1 MQTEEKNNEKRRLNQ
16 KKKLSKKC
24 FNWFKYVIDLVNFN
38 YSSIPFL
45 PLASWDIFCTS
56 FCNFSAQIVL
66 QVSKFIAIELFS
78 FFEYKFLKTHPPR
91 RVFHNAK
98 ARECIFR
105 ASVGKNLE
113 KFSPWHQTWCCLC
126 GFGVCTSLPKTT
138 LDMSLHLM
146 TFHC

>member
-1 MQTEEKNNEKRRLNQ
+1 MQTEEKNNERRLNQ

-24 FNWFKYVIDLVNFN
+24 FNSFKYVIDLVNFN
-38 YSSIPFL
+38 YSFMPFL
-45 PLASWDIFCTS
+45 HPASWDIFCTS
-56 FCNFSAQIVL
+56 FCNFSARIVL

-113 KFSPWHQTWCCLC
+113 KFSPWHQT
-126 GFGVCTSLPKTT
+126 
-138 LDMSLHLM
+138 
-146 TFHC
+146 